1 MHRTK
6 IITLALLGAAVSAA
20 SGCVAVPPAPA
31 PSPSPSPGPSRTPG
45 HHAQHTGPQIAQGP
59 PVEALETVPPGKGS
73 GHRGAPPVPRPGGE
87 AGRGTGTGPATARHT
102 VRPARPR
109 TAHPRRVHRAQPAPR
124 RYQKHPVHPSGTTS
138 DVCALGEGYG
148 GWSPDSP
155 QARICHQTY
164 GR

>member
-31 PSPSPSPGPSRTPG
+31 PSAGPSRTPG
-45 HHAQHTGPQIAQGP
+45 HHTQDTGPQIVQGP
-59 PVEALETVPPGKGS
+59 PVAALETVPPGPGP
-73 GHRGAPPVPRPGGE
+73 GHRPATAPPARRSGGE
-87 AGRGTGTGPATARHT
+87 AGAEPRTGTDPAPARHT

-109 TAHPRRVHRAQPAPR
+109 TTHPRAADRAQPVPHR
-124 RYQKHPVHPSGTTS
+124 HPKHAAHPSGATA
-138 DVCALGEGYG
+138 DVCGLGEGYG
-148 GWSPDSP
+148 GWTPDSP

>member
-6 IITLALLGAAVSAA
+6 IIALALLGVAVSAA
-20 SGCVAVPPAPA
+20 SGCVAVPPAA
-31 PSPSPSPGPSRTPG
+31 ESPSGPVRTPA
-45 HHAQHTGPQIAQGP
+45 HHARGAGPQIAQGP
-59 PVEALETVPPGKGS
+59 PVEALETVGPGPGTAR
-73 GHRGAPPVPRPGGE
+73 RGAAPPAGHPTGGAPE
-87 AGRGTGTGPATARHT
+87 SGAGTASARTGVV

-109 TAHPRRVHRAQPAPR
+109 AAPRIARPAQPAPR
-124 RYQKHPVHPSGTTS
+124 HRRGHAAHPSGATA

-148 GWSPDSP
+148 GWRPDSP